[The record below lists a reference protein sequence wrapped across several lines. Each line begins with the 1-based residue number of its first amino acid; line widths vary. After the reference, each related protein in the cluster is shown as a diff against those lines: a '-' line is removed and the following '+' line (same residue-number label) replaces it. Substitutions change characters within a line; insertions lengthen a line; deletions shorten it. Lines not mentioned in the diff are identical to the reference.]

1 MDINL
6 TFEIIGY
13 VGTALTIISMLMA
26 SVVKLRVINSISNII
41 SLVYA
46 IWCNALPIAAMN
58 IALFIINVYSL
69 FKLFKPEKNFELVV
83 CNTDD
88 TFIRYFLKHWKDDLK
103 DHFPN
108 FDRKS
113 ADANVAYI
121 VCCNS
126 VPAGV
131 LMGKKAEDGTLDI
144 ALDYSTPTYRDCS
157 VAQFLHSKLPEQG
170 VSTLLSSQ
178 DLTNHHVPY
187 LKKMNF
193 VEENGVYVKKLK

>member
-1 MDINL
+1 MDTKLIL
-6 TFEIIGY
+6 EIVGY
-13 VGTALTIISMLMA
+13 VGTILTIVSMLMA
-26 SVVKLRVINSISNII
+26 SVVKLRVINSVSNII

-46 IWCNALPIAAMN
+46 LYCGTYPIAAMN

-69 FKLFKPEKNFELVV
+69 YKLFKPEKNFELVV
-83 CNTDD
+83 CSTDD

-157 VAQFLHSKLPEQG
+157 VAQFLHSKLPEHG
-170 VSTLLSSQ
+170 VNTLLSSQ

-193 VEENGVYVKKLK
+193 VEKNGVYVKNLK